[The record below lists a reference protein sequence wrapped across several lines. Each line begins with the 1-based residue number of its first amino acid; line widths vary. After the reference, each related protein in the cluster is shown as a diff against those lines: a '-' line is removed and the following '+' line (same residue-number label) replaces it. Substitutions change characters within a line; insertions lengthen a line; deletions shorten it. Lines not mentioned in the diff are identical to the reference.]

1 MIEGESKEMVEK
13 IVKEMGARVKIE
25 EVRKIK
31 ENTKERNRM
40 DVGEIGK

>member
-1 MIEGESKEMVEK
+1 MVEK
-13 IVKEMGARVKIE
+13 IVKEMGVRVKIE

-31 ENTKERNRM
+31 KNTKERNRM

>member
-1 MIEGESKEMVEK
+1 MIEEKRKEAVEK

-31 ENTKERNRM
+31 EDGERNRM
-40 DVGEIGK
+40 DVSKIGK